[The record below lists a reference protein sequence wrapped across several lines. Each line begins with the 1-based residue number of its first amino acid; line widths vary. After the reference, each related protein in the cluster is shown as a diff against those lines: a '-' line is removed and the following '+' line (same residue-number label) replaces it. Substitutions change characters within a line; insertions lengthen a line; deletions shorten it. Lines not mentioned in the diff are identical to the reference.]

1 MRSVA
6 ACILALLLA
15 PALASATQEE
25 TRDAL
30 AMTLLG
36 VDGVGT
42 VVSWSPA
49 PTAFL
54 YEVYR
59 GPELDQL
66 TLLGTTPSTSF
77 LDASTATAE
86 ENVWYVVIG
95 RSASQSVGEY
105 VHTMR
110 GKCVATRGMTGYS
123 ITLAHCAPAETPL

>member
-15 PALASATQEE
+15 PAFASATQEE
-25 TRDAL
+25 PRDAL
-30 AMTLLG
+30 AMTIVG

-42 VVSWSPA
+42 AVSWSPA

-59 GPELDQL
+59 GPAMDKL

-77 LDASTATAE
+77 LDASSGTAE
-86 ENVWYVVIG
+86 ESVWYVVIG

-123 ITLAHCAPAETPL
+123 VTLAHCTPTESPL